1 MTSRSKKPRAP
12 RQNPEARMS
21 ARFAEL
27 LRLSGWPVVA
37 TKVYNEVSGLREN
50 AKAKWMGALP
60 GFPDWIVCLP
70 FHSVVLIEFKTE
82 KGKLS
87 KRQQAVHAG
96 LDAIGHYP
104 LVVTSASEAI
114 RYIAEWYSADLGHR
128 PPHPIIAKI
137 LEGEDNG

>member
-70 FHSVVLIEFKTE
+70 HGRTFLIEFKTE
-82 KGKLS
+82 NGKLS

-114 RYIAEWYSADLGHR
+114 RYIGAWYQVGPST
-128 PPHPIIAKI
+128 HPIIAKI

>member
-1 MTSRSKKPRAP
+1 MTSRSKPTPRKP
-12 RQNPEARMS
+12 RQNAEARMS

-60 GFPDWIVCLP
+60 GFPDWIVCVPNGWTL
-70 FHSVVLIEFKTE
+70 LIEFKSVN
-82 KGKLS
+82 GKLS

-96 LDAIGHYP
+96 LEAIGHP
-104 LVVTSASEAI
+104 PMVFTSASDAI
-114 RYIAEWYSADLGHR
+114 LQISMWCSVTR
-128 PPHPIIAKI
+128 PQHPIIAKI
-137 LEGEDNG
+137 LEGEDHG